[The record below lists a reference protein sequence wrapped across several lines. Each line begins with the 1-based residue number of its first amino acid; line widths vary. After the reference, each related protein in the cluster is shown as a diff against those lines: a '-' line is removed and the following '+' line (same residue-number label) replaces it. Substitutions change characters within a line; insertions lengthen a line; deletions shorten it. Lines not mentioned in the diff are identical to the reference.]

1 MIEGCH
7 ESSGWTKWHDTAAAH
22 SGMGLS
28 GPAGSLTT
36 ATDSQLFRSEN
47 VRSSPARH
55 YEVIKNPDTD
65 FTFIRIPPSGVDP
78 GASTMQRIQH
88 FNSTTSYKQRF
99 YHRAFRRPTR
109 MKEEEKKS
117 GLTVHRKLIMIST
130 NFHQRF

>member
-1 MIEGCH
+1 MSRLTAIP
-7 ESSGWTKWHDTAAAH
+7 SGGQIFQPTEKALTFC
-22 SGMGLS
+22 
-28 GPAGSLTT
+28 SLHAKTFLNL
-36 ATDSQLFRSEN
+36 Q
-47 VRSSPARH
+47 V
-55 YEVIKNPDTD
+55 VIKNPDTD